1 MKAITAAGAFDIH
14 HHIDLYVVR
23 LAVLAAP
30 PHIVALVLA
39 DDCIASLV
47 ALASLADA
55 ALGQLHNIG
64 EAALFVIADVAE
76 DDLDAVNM
84 DLSLAV
90 AVRTLDFRG
99 ISRSW
104 LSLARP
110 FACASGELL
119 ASSRQRLHLSCG
131 QPPAHSGTQ
140 RCLTFLALSGSL
152 LLQRTLA
159 HGTCL
164 SSAWTYQR

>member
-1 MKAITAAGAFDIH
+1 VKAVTAAGAFDIH
-14 HHIDLYVVR
+14 HHIGLSVVQ
-23 LAVLAAP
+23 LAALVAP

-39 DDCIASLV
+39 DDCIASLA
-47 ALASLADA
+47 ALASLAGA
-55 ALGQLHNIG
+55 ALGLLHNIG

-90 AVRTLDFRG
+90 AVRTFDFRG

-119 ASSRQRLHLSCG
+119 ASSCQRLHLSCG
-131 QPPAHSGTQ
+131 QPRAHSGIQ
-140 RCLTFLALSGSL
+140 RCLTLSGSL